1 MLIVWLI
8 EYNDILKINIF
19 IIYDKKNV
27 ENILDLKFVKM
38 YYFVEK
44 YLVYEFVK
52 YWYGVFEEYFNF
64 GEN

>member
-1 MLIVWLI
+1 
-8 EYNDILKINIF
+8 
-19 IIYDKKNV
+19 
-27 ENILDLKFVKM
+27 M
-38 YYFVEK
+38 YYVVEK